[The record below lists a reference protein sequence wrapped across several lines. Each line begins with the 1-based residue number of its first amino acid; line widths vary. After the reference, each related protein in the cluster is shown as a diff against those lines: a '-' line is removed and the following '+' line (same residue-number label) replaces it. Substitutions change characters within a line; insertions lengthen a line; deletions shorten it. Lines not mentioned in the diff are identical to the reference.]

1 MKKAFI
7 NLLFI
12 GFLFTSCNGQTN
24 ANYESIAAV
33 NFAEKIKTTPQA
45 AIIDVRSPEEFAGQH
60 IDNAIN
66 IDWNGDNFD
75 GKIGK
80 YDKSKPIFIYCM
92 SGGRSKKAAEKLSE
106 LGFTKIYELQGG
118 IMKWNA
124 AGLSVPSDKII
135 GMCSQEYN
143 ELLNTDKIVLIDFYA
158 EWCAPCKKMTPFLIK
173 MQKEMADKVTIVRLN
188 ADENKTLISQLK
200 IEELPTLFIYKDNKI
215 LWKHSGFINEEDL
228 TKKLQ

>member
-24 ANYESIAAV
+24 ANYESIEAV
-33 NFAEKIKTTPQA
+33 NFAGKIKTTPQA

-80 YDKSKPIFIYCM
+80 YDKSKPIFVYCM
-92 SGGRSKKAAEKLSE
+92 SGGRSKQAAEKLAE
-106 LGFTKIYELQGG
+106 LGYTKIYELQGG

-215 LWKHSGFINEEDL
+215 LWKHSGFISEEDL

>member
-1 MKKAFI
+1 MKKALI

-12 GFLFTSCNGQTN
+12 GFLFVSCNGQTN
-24 ANYESIAAV
+24 AKYESIAPM
-33 NFAEKIKTTPQA
+33 NFAEKIKTTTQA

-75 GKIGK
+75 KKIGK
-80 YDKSKPIFIYCM
+80 YDKSKPIFVYCM

-200 IEELPTLFIYKDNKI
+200 IDELPTLLIYKDNKI
-215 LWKHSGFINEEDL
+215 LWKHSGFISEEDL
-228 TKKLQ
+228 TKQLQ

>member
-1 MKKAFI
+1 MKTTLF

-12 GFLFTSCNGQTN
+12 GFLFVSCNGQTN
-24 ANYESIAAV
+24 AKYESIAAV
-33 NFAEKIKTTPQA
+33 NFAKKIKSTTQP

-60 IDNAIN
+60 IDNAVN
-66 IDWNGDNFD
+66 IDWNGADFK

-80 YDKSKPIFIYCM
+80 YDKSKPIFVYCM
-92 SGGRSKKAAEKLSE
+92 SGGRSKKAAEKLVE
-106 LGFTKIYELQGG
+106 LGFNKIYELQGG

-158 EWCAPCKKMTPFLIK
+158 EWCAPCKKMTPYLLK
-173 MQKEMADKVTIVRLN
+173 MQKEMADKVTIIRLN
-188 ADENKTLISQLK
+188 ADENKTLISQMK
-200 IEELPTLFIYKDNKI
+200 IDELPTLFIYKDNKI
-215 LWKHSGFINEEDL
+215 LWKHSGFISEEDL
-228 TKKLQ
+228 TKQLQ

>member
-1 MKKAFI
+1 MRSAFL

-24 ANYESIAAV
+24 AKYESIAAV
-33 NFAEKIKTTPQA
+33 NFAEKIKTTSQA

-66 IDWNGDNFD
+66 IDWNGDNFE

-80 YDKSKPIFIYCM
+80 YDKSKPIFVYCM

-106 LGFTKIYELQGG
+106 LGFSKIYELQGG

-124 AGLSVPSDKII
+124 AGLSVPSNKII

-158 EWCAPCKKMTPFLIK
+158 EWCAPCKKMTPYLLK

-188 ADENKTLISQLK
+188 ADENKTLISELK
-200 IEELPTLFIYKDNKI
+200 IDELPTLLIYKNNTI
-215 LWKHSGFINEEDL
+215 LWKHSGFISEEDL
-228 TKKLQ
+228 TKQLK

>member
-1 MKKAFI
+1 MKKALI

-12 GFLFTSCNGQTN
+12 GFLFASCNGQTN
-24 ANYESIAAV
+24 GKYETIAAV

-80 YDKSKPIFIYCM
+80 YDKSKPIFVYCM
-92 SGGRSKKAAEKLSE
+92 SGGRSKKAAEKLAE
-106 LGFTKIYELQGG
+106 LGYTKIYELQGG

-158 EWCAPCKKMTPFLIK
+158 EWCAPCKKMSPYLLK

-200 IEELPTLFIYKDNKI
+200 IDELPTLFIYKDNKI
-215 LWKHSGFINEEDL
+215 LWKHSGFISEEDL
-228 TKKLQ
+228 TKQLQ

>member
-24 ANYESIAAV
+24 VNYESIAAV

-80 YDKSKPIFIYCM
+80 YDKSKPIFVYCM

-215 LWKHSGFINEEDL
+215 LWKHSGFISEEDL

>member
-1 MKKAFI
+1 MRSAFL

-24 ANYESIAAV
+24 AKYESIAAV
-33 NFAEKIKTTPQA
+33 NFAEKIKTTSQA

-66 IDWNGDNFD
+66 IDWNGDNFE

-80 YDKSKPIFIYCM
+80 YDKSKPIFVYCM

-106 LGFTKIYELQGG
+106 LGFSKIYELQGG

-124 AGLSVPSDKII
+124 AGLSVPSNKII

-158 EWCAPCKKMTPFLIK
+158 EWCAPCKKMTPYLLK

-188 ADENKTLISQLK
+188 ADENKTLISELK
-200 IEELPTLFIYKDNKI
+200 IDELPTLLIYKNNTI
-215 LWKHSGFINEEDL
+215 LWKHSGFISEADL
-228 TKKLQ
+228 TKQLK

>member
-1 MKKAFI
+1 MKTNLF

-12 GFLFTSCNGQTN
+12 GFLFVSCNGQTN
-24 ANYESIAAV
+24 AKYESIAAV

-60 IDNAIN
+60 IDNAVN
-66 IDWNGDNFD
+66 IDWNGTDFE

-80 YDKSKPIFIYCM
+80 YNKSKPIFVYCM
-92 SGGRSKKAAEKLSE
+92 SGGRSKKAVEKLVE

-124 AGLSVPSDKII
+124 AGLSVPSDKIV

-158 EWCAPCKKMTPFLIK
+158 EWCAPCKKMTPYLLK
-173 MQKEMADKVTIVRLN
+173 MQKEMADKVTIIRLN
-188 ADENKTLISQLK
+188 ADENKTLISQMK
-200 IEELPTLFIYKDNKI
+200 IDELPTLFIYKNNRI
-215 LWKHSGFINEEDL
+215 LWKHSGFISEEDL
-228 TKKLQ
+228 TKQLQ

>member
-1 MKKAFI
+1 MKKALI

-12 GFLFTSCNGQTN
+12 GFLFVSCNGQTN
-24 ANYESIAAV
+24 AKYESIAPV
-33 NFAEKIKTTPQA
+33 NFAEKIKTTTQA
-45 AIIDVRSPEEFAGQH
+45 AIIDVRSPEEFVGQH

-75 GKIGK
+75 KKIGK
-80 YDKSKPIFIYCM
+80 YDKSKPIFVYCM

-135 GMCSQEYN
+135 GMCTQEYN

-173 MQKEMADKVTIVRLN
+173 MQKEMADKVTIIRLN

-200 IEELPTLFIYKDNKI
+200 IDELPTLFIYKDNKI
-215 LWKHSGFINEEDL
+215 LWKHSGFISEEDL
-228 TKKLQ
+228 TKQLQ